1 MKLPPYYPKAEWR
14 PSPNHGYLTN
24 GYPAPPDVPGANR
37 SNLAPFTLRAM
48 CGHSTHGPL
57 NADPPDRFFNPYA
70 SDRGSVHYWWYG
82 NGRVVQMVRNDNAAY
97 GNGVL
102 NRRDGLPGAIALVR
116 EWYRT
121 GRNPNNDTVSHEF
134 CGTGNSAPSF
144 TPVTDEQWDGFY
156 RWREWCASEGTV
168 WDETNTVLHKD
179 ISATACPDGRFT
191 VADLLR
197 KVASEVTQE
206 QLAAL
211 TARIVELERRTGA
224 TPPNEQRARN
234 ADLLLYADGLN
245 TAIWKNIAA
254 IDDLRSIVADLSPSS
269 TVAVADALELAADKL
284 RGIDR
289 HVDGRQEP

>member
-14 PSPNHGYLTN
+14 ASPNF
-24 GYPAPPDVPGANR
+24 YP
-37 SNLAPFTLRAM
+37 SSLFTLKAAV
-48 CGHSTHGPL
+48 GHSSVSPL
-57 NADPPDRFFNPYA
+57 WSEPPRRFFDA
-70 SDRGSVHYWWYG
+70 TAEDRGSTHNWIQG
-82 NGRVVQMVRNDNAAY
+82 NGHFIQMVRFDCGAF

-102 NRRDGLPGAIALVR
+102 NRTDGASSPNALVR

-121 GRNPNNDTVSHEF
+121 RRNPNYDTISTEITGYGVSSE
-134 CGTGNSAPSF
+134 TF
-144 TPVTDEQWDGFY
+144 TAVTDDQWDSWFQFLD
-156 RWREWCASEGTV
+156 WCASEGVEFTGDAMLV
-168 WDETNTVLHKD
+168 HQD

-197 KVASEVTQE
+197 KVGNEVTQE

-245 TAIWKNIAA
+245 TAIHKNIEA
-254 IDDLRSIVADLSPSS
+254 IDELQE
-269 TVAVADALELAADKL
+269 AVKKLETGQSVPFGHFTTIAKALELASNEL

-289 HVDGRQEP
+289 HVDGTREGRP